1 MLRKVS
7 QSTLRVH
14 KNRMQRYSGHF
25 FRDLAAGALII
36 LATLMVTSGLIF
48 FYSYILSDPY
58 FIEERY
64 GRVVDMV
71 IDGGKLMPE
80 PSSIIS
86 LVDDQ
91 IEIIRMG
98 KGDVSSFQ

>member
-1 MLRKVS
+1 MPKRQTTGIRVPDNPICLALLKELGS
-7 QSTLRVH
+7 PIISTSV
-14 KNRMQRYSGHF
+14 KDDKG
-25 FRDLAAGALII
+25 DL
-36 LATLMVTSGLIF
+36 S
-48 FYSYILSDPY
+48 SDPY
-58 FIEERY
+58 FIEERF

-80 PSSIIS
+80 PSSVIS

-91 IEIIRMG
+91 IEIIRTG